1 MAQLQGNTVEAPA
14 EAEEK
19 LIIVTG
25 FGPFVG
31 HEDVNA
37 SWEAVR
43 LLPDELTWHG
53 HHYKLDKLEVP
64 VEYGAVDKAVD
75 DIWSRKPELV
85 IHCGVHGSA
94 TCIHVEKLAYNH
106 KFTRPDYARK
116 HLPKGAACLKNCK
129 ANTKDDEILHCGLDI
144 DKIVQVV
151 AESCECIPSATDEA
165 VESTTGADSVLPLTV
180 AKSSDDVGNYL
191 CGYIYLKSL
200 DRNRNR
206 TLFIHVPPIDCPFN
220 SEETKEVVLRII
232 EECVE
237 QVREKGKECL

>member
-1 MAQLQGNTVEAPA
+1 MAQPQVKSEAAVEVANK
-14 EAEEK
+14 K

-31 HEDVNA
+31 HEDLNA

-53 HHYKLDKLEVP
+53 HHFKLEKREVQ
-64 VEYGAVDKAVD
+64 VEYDAVDKAVD
-75 DIWSRKPELV
+75 EIWSHNPELV

-94 TCIHVEKLAYNH
+94 SCIHVEKLAYNH
-106 KFTRPDYARK
+106 KFTRPDYARQ
-116 HLPKGAACLKNCK
+116 HLPKASACLVNCHS
-129 ANTKDDEILHCGLDI
+129 TIDDNHTLHCGLDV

-151 AESCECIPSATDEA
+151 AESCECTPTAINDAIQSTFN
-165 VESTTGADSVLPLTV
+165 VEPETLTV
-180 AKSSDDVGNYL
+180 LKSSDDVGNYL

-200 DRNRNR
+200 DRNKDR
-206 TLFIHVPPIDCPFN
+206 TLFIHVPPINCPFT

-232 EECVE
+232 EECIRQLTE
-237 QVREKGKECL
+237 NTKELC

>member
-1 MAQLQGNTVEAPA
+1 MTQPQVKSGVA
-14 EAEEK
+14 AEEANK
-19 LIIVTG
+19 NLIIVTG

-53 HHYKLDKLEVP
+53 HHYKLEKREVP
-64 VEYGAVDKAVD
+64 VEYDAVDKAVEE
-75 DIWSRKPELV
+75 IWSHKPQLV

-94 TCIHVEKLAYNH
+94 SCIHVEKLAYNH
-106 KFTRPDYARK
+106 KFTRPDYARQR
-116 HLPKGAACLKNCK
+116 LPKSSACLVNC
-129 ANTKDDEILHCGLDI
+129 NTNVNNNHTLHCGLDVE
-144 DKIVQVV
+144 KIVEVV
-151 AESCECIPSATDEA
+151 AASCECTPTATDDALQSSVNVEPEA
-165 VESTTGADSVLPLTV
+165 FTVLQ
-180 AKSSDDVGNYL
+180 SSDDVGNYL

-206 TLFIHVPPIDCPFN
+206 TLFIHVPPINCPFT

-232 EECVE
+232 EECIR
-237 QVREKGKECL
+237 QVTENEKVDC

>member
-1 MAQLQGNTVEAPA
+1 MAQPRVETAVAPA
-14 EAEEK
+14 EADEK

-43 LLPDELTWHG
+43 LLPDELIWHG
-53 HHYKLDKLEVP
+53 HHYKLDKREVP
-64 VEYGAVDKAVD
+64 VEYDAVDKAVD
-75 DIWSRKPELV
+75 EIWARQPDLV

-94 TCIHVEKLAYNH
+94 SCIHVEKLAYNH
-106 KFTRPDYARK
+106 KFTRPDYTRQ
-116 HLPKGAACLKNCK
+116 HLPKGTACLVNCN
-129 ANTKDDEILHCGLDI
+129 ANFKDNQVLHCGLDV

-151 AESCECIPSATDEA
+151 AESCECIPTATDEA
-165 VESTTGADSVLPLTV
+165 VESVAAADAVPLTV

-206 TLFIHVPPIDCPFN
+206 TLFIHVPPINCPFS

-232 EECVE
+232 EECVR
-237 QVREKGKECL
+237 QVREKGNKCF